1 MTFSIKRSLAIFHKD
16 YKDVCKNLYVTVSVM
31 MPLVLAAMWGMQGIK
46 DINMHYMLFNGTLC
60 MVAAYVQCCL
70 IAEEKEKNT
79 LRGLM
84 LSPASTMDILVGK
97 SLLSI
102 VATFIILV
110 ACAFLQNYKPENLLV
125 ISIAMALT
133 TIFYIGLGTVLGL
146 VTKSIM
152 EASVIILP
160 FIAFFCLGSFLQS
173 LAKSFPIMKFA
184 EYLPNVQL
192 IEIANQ
198 VHHSGAGLADVWF
211 NLVVILTSIIVIF
224 AIAVVI
230 FRKRMMD

>member
-1 MTFSIKRSLAIFHKD
+1 MIFSIKRSFAIFQKD
-16 YKDVCKNLYVTVSVM
+16 YKDVSKNLYVTVSVL
-31 MPLVLAAMWGMQGIK
+31 MPLALAALWGMDGI
-46 DINMHYMLFNGTLC
+46 DNINIHYMLFNMTLC

-97 SLLSI
+97 SLLSFI
-102 VATFIILV
+102 ATFIILV
-110 ACAFLQNYKPENLLV
+110 ACAFLQDYKPENLLV
-125 ISIAMALT
+125 ISLAMALS

-146 VTKSIM
+146 VTKSVM

-160 FIAFFCLGSFLQS
+160 FIGFFSFGSFLTV
-173 LAKSFPIMKFA
+173 LAESFPILKVT
-184 EYLPNVQL
+184 EYLPNLQL
-192 IEIANQ
+192 IEIANK
-198 VHHSGAGLADVWF
+198 VHSGASLSDVWF
-211 NLVVILTSIIVIF
+211 NLAVIFASIVVIF
-224 AIAVVI
+224 AIAIVV